1 MNPVQY
7 YKRTKEDV
15 GAGVMRALMGV
26 KPFHVEQKPAIIRG
40 RCGVCK
46 KDVTDER
53 DGETYF
59 HAACYNNKEK
69 DERERKG
76 ERGRRV

>member
-1 MNPVQY
+1 MLSRSP
-7 YKRTKEDV
+7 RLL
-15 GAGVMRALMGV
+15 GAGVVL
-26 KPFHVEQKPAIIRG
+26 
-40 RCGVCK
+40 CK

>member
-7 YKRTKEDV
+7 FKRTKDGG

-40 RCGVCK
+40 RCGVM
-46 KDVTDER
+46 
-53 DGETYF
+53 
-59 HAACYNNKEK
+59 
-69 DERERKG
+69 
-76 ERGRRV
+76 